1 MPSALPIP
9 DEISPVQVILVFIP
23 RGDGQT
29 SAKLLKLK
37 SMARQNKKH
46 WDKLENFVRFI
57 RQDDKQIILETLI
70 DYPNFVH
77 CFQLENFEKFLS
89 LPSFGVIRG

>member
-1 MPSALPIP
+1 MPSAQAMPV
-9 DEISPVQVILVFIP
+9 EILSVQVILVIIP

-46 WDKLENFVRFI
+46 WDKLENF
-57 RQDDKQIILETLI
+57 LI
-70 DYPNFVH
+70 
-77 CFQLENFEKFLS
+77 
-89 LPSFGVIRG
+89 

>member
-1 MPSALPIP
+1 
-9 DEISPVQVILVFIP
+9 VQVILVFIP

-46 WDKLENFVRFI
+46 WDKLKNFERFI
-57 RQDDKQIILETLI
+57 WKDDKKIILETLI
-70 DYPNFVH
+70 DYPISVYVF
-77 CFQLENFEKFLS
+77 
-89 LPSFGVIRG
+89 

>member
-1 MPSALPIP
+1 
-9 DEISPVQVILVFIP
+9 VQVIVEVIP
-23 RGDGQT
+23 PGGQT

-70 DYPNFVH
+70 DSPNSVH
-77 CFQLENFEKFLS
+77 CFQLENFEKFPHLNQ
-89 LPSFGVIRG
+89 LVEL